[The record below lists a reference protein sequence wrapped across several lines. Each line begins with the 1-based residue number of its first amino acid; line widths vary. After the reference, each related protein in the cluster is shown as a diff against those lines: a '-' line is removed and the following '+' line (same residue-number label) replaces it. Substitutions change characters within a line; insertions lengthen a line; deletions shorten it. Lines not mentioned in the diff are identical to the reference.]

1 MSAPPRRSGQPVDI
15 LLVEDNPGDVR
26 LIEEVFREARLL
38 NTLHVTTDGD
48 EALAFV
54 RQRGEYAD
62 APQPDLVLL
71 NWLLPGSPGED
82 VLAEIKS
89 DDQLKTIPVI
99 VLTESQAHEDMARSY
114 ELQANA
120 YVTKPVDSEDLL
132 ALVRS
137 LRKFWLEIVR
147 LPPDDS

>member
-1 MSAPPRRSGQPVDI
+1 MSVPPRRPGQPVDL

-48 EALAFV
+48 EALAFI

-62 APQPDLVLL
+62 APRPDLVLL
-71 NWLLPGSPGED
+71 NWLLPTTTGED
-82 VLAEIKS
+82 VLAEIKT
-89 DDQLKTIPVI
+89 DDELKTTPVI
-99 VLTESQAHEDMARSY
+99 VLTESQTHEDMARSY

-120 YVTKPVDSEDLL
+120 YVTKPVDSAALIE
-132 ALVRS
+132 LVRS

-147 LPPDDS
+147 LPPDDN